1 MQPMGEVRM
10 ESDRVYRRWRN
21 WERQL
26 RAVLCW
32 AVFFVMIAFYLP
44 VVAAIQALLQVSL
57 LSVPHFQ
64 GVLPLSSFLQ
74 SISIVYLR
82 W

>member
-1 MQPMGEVRM
+1 M
-10 ESDRVYRRWRN
+10 

-57 LSVPHFQ
+57 LSPTPYLEAPILFV
-64 GVLPLSSFLQ
+64 FLFDSLQ
-74 SISIVYLR
+74 LAGLQ
-82 W
+82 

>member
-1 MQPMGEVRM
+1 M
-10 ESDRVYRRWRN
+10 

-44 VVAAIQALLQVSL
+44 VVAAIQALLQVRMILQFWSSL
-57 LSVPHFQ
+57 IDRSSAKT
-64 GVLPLSSFLQ
+64 VLCT
-74 SISIVYLR
+74 VRTLR
-82 W
+82 RRRVEHI

>member
-1 MQPMGEVRM
+1 M
-10 ESDRVYRRWRN
+10 

-44 VVAAIQALLQVSL
+44 VVAAIQALLQVSPSFLMLTPKIPSL
-57 LSVPHFQ
+57 LS
-64 GVLPLSSFLQ
+64 
-74 SISIVYLR
+74 
-82 W
+82 